1 MPEAPSFPPAPLQ
14 PSRRQPAHWFP
25 VSRHARKAPARAP
38 RQADHALRPHPL
50 PLAPAE
56 HPQSGLFAR
65 PRPLFMAILAAC
77 LALPASAR
85 TEEVSDQVPP
95 AAATPAAL
103 PSPAAARLHGRRR
116 WARPC
121 CWPRAA
127 MPMAVPP
134 PCRPSPCTPA
144 RPRKRQRICPSPS
157 TSPMMSI
164 WKPAASPAWK
174 MSCAARR
181 AWT

>member
-38 RQADHALRPHPL
+38 QQADHALRPHPL

-85 TEEVSDQVPP
+85 AGQS
-95 AAATPAAL
+95 A
-103 PSPAAARLHGRRR
+103 RRR
-116 WARPC
+116 PKWA
-121 CWPRAA
+121 
-127 MPMAVPP
+127 V
-134 PCRPSPCTPA
+134 SG
-144 RPRKRQRICPSPS
+144 
-157 TSPMMSI
+157 
-164 WKPAASPAWK
+164 
-174 MSCAARR
+174 
-181 AWT
+181 